1 MEQLMKIL
9 VIGDPTVGKTS
20 FVHRYVNNMFQ
31 TDYKQTIGVDFALKV
46 IRWSDTQTIKLQ
58 MWDIAGQE
66 RFTSMTRVYYRD
78 AHAAVIVFDLTKRST
93 FDGALKWKRDLD
105 SKCAL
110 PDGSPLPA
118 ILLANK
124 CDLLSGE
131 RQLQLSEIETFCR
144 ENGFIGWTEVSAKEG
159 VMIEEAMRFLIE
171 SVLAKT
177 ANSESAAQTVSLT
190 DDPAIVR
197 LGAVSGAKNKP
208 RRGNADE
215 DDEIGGGRC
224 AC

>member
-9 VIGDPTVGKTS
+9 VIGDPTVGKNFRS
-20 FVHRYVNNMFQ
+20 FIDNVNNMFQ

-93 FDGALKWKRDLD
+93 FDE
-105 SKCAL
+105 CAEMETRFGQQNAPL

-131 RQLQLSEIETFCR
+131 RQLQL